1 MKKII
6 AKFIWVAV
14 FSLVFWANVSA
25 DNKTEMDVV
34 MTISPSKHYIVLTP
48 GETYKGVITV
58 NNTLNSKRDLKYSLS
73 IGSFGLDTNERGEA
87 DYNSVDISTVT
98 QRNQMMDW
106 IKLEKTTGMVSPNTA
121 DRIAYTIT
129 VPETAAAGGQ
139 YASIIVRDIT
149 EEDGEQDNRATI
161 QSVVQFASLL
171 IAEVSGDT
179 TEVGSVVENT
189 VPMISFGGPVIVSSK
204 VKNEGNVHT
213 DAKYILEVSPFFSGE
228 VIYSNEEE
236 PASSLVLP
244 ESEKYN
250 TLSWDE
256 APTVGIFKVRQTVSI
271 FDDVSTVERIV
282 IICPLW
288 LLFVIIFGVVG
299 GVVWMI
305 VKWRERAKILNGGS
319 Y

>member
-1 MKKII
+1 M
-6 AKFIWVAV
+6 
-14 FSLVFWANVSA
+14 
-25 DNKTEMDVV
+25 
-34 MTISPSKHYIVLTP
+34 
-48 GETYKGVITV
+48 
-58 NNTLNSKRDLKYSLS
+58 
-73 IGSFGLDTNERGEA
+73 
-87 DYNSVDISTVT
+87 
-98 QRNQMMDW
+98 
-106 IKLEKTTGMVSPNTA
+106 
-121 DRIAYTIT
+121 
-129 VPETAAAGGQ
+129 
-139 YASIIVRDIT
+139 
-149 EEDGEQDNRATI
+149 
-161 QSVVQFASLL
+161 QFASLL
-171 IAEVSGDT
+171 IAEVAGDA

-204 VKNEGNVHT
+204 VKNEGNIHT
-213 DAKYILEVSPFFSGE
+213 DAKYIFEVSPFFSSE

-256 APTVGIFKVRQTVSI
+256 APTMGIFKVRQTVSI

-305 VKWRERAKILNGGS
+305 VKWRERVKILNGGS
-319 Y
+319 KNKTLCYSQIFTNPVLTSSRSELGTTPIFLRRR